1 VLIFFIIV
9 FHLKSIPL
17 TLLIMISLGFSMLG
31 GALGMFVFQ
40 QEFGATAV
48 LGFISL
54 MGIITRCGI
63 IMIDY
68 AEELRYQEGCDVAT
82 AALESAKRRFRPV
95 FLTSMAASM
104 GVIPMVIKN
113 TPLWGPMG
121 VVIFLGA
128 LVSMLFIVTMIPVG
142 YCIVRNKFNS
152 INDEHEE

>member
-1 VLIFFIIV
+1 
-9 FHLKSIPL
+9 
-17 TLLIMISLGFSMLG
+17 MLG
-31 GALGMFVFQ
+31 GALGMLVFG
-40 QEFGATAV
+40 QEFGATGI
-48 LGFISL
+48 LGFIAL

-68 AEELRYQEGCDVAT
+68 AEELRLKEGCDIAT

-121 VVIFLGA
+121 VVISLGGRPNTRRTT
-128 LVSMLFIVTMIPVG
+128 SDTM
-142 YCIVRNKFNS
+142 
-152 INDEHEE
+152 D